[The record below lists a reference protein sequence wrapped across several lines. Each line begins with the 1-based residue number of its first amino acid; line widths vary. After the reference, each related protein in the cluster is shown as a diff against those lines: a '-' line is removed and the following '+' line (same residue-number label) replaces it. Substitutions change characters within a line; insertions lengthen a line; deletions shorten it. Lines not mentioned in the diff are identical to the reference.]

1 MTGRLSP
8 PAAVRRWLLRPH
20 VPEPSPIVL
29 DRRRIY
35 IVPNRHGLLYASVLI
50 VMYLGAINYSL
61 GLGHLLV
68 FLLASLGVTGM
79 VHGFRNLAGLQLVPG
94 RAAPVF
100 AGQTAVFEVRLH
112 NEEPI
117 AREELVLTM
126 AGAPP
131 VRTELAANEH
141 RTVCISV
148 PAHRRGWLHPGRL
161 RLESSYPLGI
171 FRAWSHPHPDL
182 RCLVYPRPV
191 ERPLPALAQAGAE
204 SIGDRDA
211 GSDDFAGLRPRTPGD
226 PLRHVAWKAFARDPD
241 NRPLLVK
248 RFAGGAT
255 PELRLDWSHLPPASD
270 VEERL
275 SILTGWV
282 LSARQLDLRYSLVLP
297 SGELGPAVG
306 EQHADRCLEALAL
319 FGQLTDDQ
327 RVA

>member
-1 MTGRLSP
+1 MTGRLP
-8 PAAVRRWLLRPH
+8 LPAALRRWLLRPH
-20 VPEPSPIVL
+20 APEAAPIVL

-35 IVPNRHGLLYASVLI
+35 IVPNRHGLLYAAVLI

-79 VHGFRNLAGLQLVPG
+79 VHGFRNLAGLQLLPG

-100 AGQTAVFEVRLH
+100 AGQTAVFEVLLH
-112 NEEPI
+112 NDEPI
-117 AREELVLTM
+117 AREEIILTL
-126 AGAPP
+126 AGAPS

-141 RTVCISV
+141 RTVCLSAAA
-148 PAHRRGWLHPGRL
+148 PCRGWLHPGRV

-171 FRAWSHPHPDL
+171 FRAWSYPHPDL
-182 RCLVYPRPV
+182 RCLVYPRPLA
-191 ERPLPALAQAGAE
+191 RPLPALAQAAAE
-204 SIGDRDA
+204 SIGDADA
-211 GSDDFAGLRPRTPGD
+211 GSEDFAGLRPRTPGD
-226 PLRHVAWKAFARDPD
+226 PLRHIAWKAFARDPD
-241 NRPLLVK
+241 HRPLLVK

-255 PELRLDWSHLPPASD
+255 PELRLDWSNLPPGID

-297 SGELGPAVG
+297 SGVLGPATG
-306 EQHADRCLEALAL
+306 DQHADRCLEALAL
-319 FGQLTDDQ
+319 FGQTTDDE
-327 RVA
+327 RAA